1 MRRRGR
7 YGKSFNGLLFL
18 LVIIFLSVFSGYMGT
33 KYVIAPILYSERESQ
48 EELQSGVVDEG
59 SVAAPSDLNSTQNG
73 ITDSNNDS
81 KAGSQNDNKTGEDVV
96 VGEQEVKDL
105 PEKTN
110 TTTETGKTVPS
121 QGNTNGL
128 FCLQFGSFSNKEA
141 ASTCVQELTQKNIST
156 FIMEK
161 DGSFK
166 VLSIPYET
174 KEKANAAAEQ
184 LKPVVEDTYVVPM

>member
-105 PEKTN
+105 PEKAN
-110 TTTETGKTVPS
+110 TSTETGKTVPS

>member
-48 EELQSGVVDEG
+48 EELQSEVVDNG
-59 SVAAPSDLNSTQNG
+59 SATVPSDLNSTQNG
-73 ITDSNNDS
+73 VTDSNDDS
-81 KAGSQNDNKTGEDVV
+81 KADSQNGNKTGEEVV

-105 PEKTN
+105 PEKADAS
-110 TTTETGKTVPS
+110 TETGKTVPS
-121 QGNTNGL
+121 QGNASGL

-141 ASTCVQELTQKNIST
+141 ANTCVQELTQKNIST

-174 KEKANAAAEQ
+174 KEKAKAAAEQ
-184 LKPVVEDTYVVPM
+184 LKSVVEDTYVVPM